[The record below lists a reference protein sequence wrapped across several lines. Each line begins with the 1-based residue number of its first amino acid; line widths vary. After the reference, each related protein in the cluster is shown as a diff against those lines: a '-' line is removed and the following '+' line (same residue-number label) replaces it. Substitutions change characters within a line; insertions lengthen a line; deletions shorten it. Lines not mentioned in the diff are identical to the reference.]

1 MEFRFLTKEEYI
13 DYIDEIKGLFE
24 VCFNREISSEFL
36 KWRYVDNPLEDILVC
51 VAIENNK
58 IIANYSVSPIKALI
72 DGNYEKL
79 ALSMTT
85 MTHPD
90 FAGKGL
96 FTKLAN
102 SVYEKMEELNYKA
115 VMGFPNKNSHVA
127 FVKKLGWRDIYE
139 IPTLRLELSDAVI
152 KGEYNLNVAR
162 DDEFKLDYSE
172 LLVNEKI
179 NLYSSKES
187 LIWRF
192 KMNPINKYKN
202 YVIEK
207 GGKVIASVITKEF
220 NNDEVDIVLMNY
232 SNVEL
237 IKDLL
242 NYVVHTSKKN
252 SFNYINVWSSINSSE
267 HETLERIGF
276 INSSPVTYFGAKVF
290 SESSLDAYNYC
301 NWKIDMG
308 VSDVY

>member
-13 DYIDEIKGLFE
+13 DHIDEIKGLFE

-72 DGNYEKL
+72 DSNYEKF

-152 KGEYNLNVAR
+152 KGEYNFNVVR

-179 NLYSSKES
+179 NLYSSKEL

-207 GGKVIASVITKEF
+207 DGKVLASVITKEF
-220 NNDEVDIVLMNY
+220 NNDEVDIVLINY
-232 SNVEL
+232 SNIEL
-237 IKDLL
+237 LKDLL
-242 NYVVHTSKKN
+242 NYVVYTSKKN
-252 SFNYINVWSSINSSE
+252 SFKYINVWSSTYSSE
-267 HETLERIGF
+267 HEILERIGF
-276 INSSPVTYFGAKVF
+276 INSSPVTYFGARVF
-290 SESSLDAYNYC
+290 NEFSLNAYNYC